1 MTIRNDTVL
10 WDNGADRFCILAV
23 PDEKQY
29 RYAANQPCI
38 TVGFCYENRDYKG
51 FDTFTFFGPLYT
63 ALCSEMEAARRSLDG
78 SFRLYDMGADT
89 DGYIDV
95 DVDHGR
101 VTVKGQLGASFSS
114 HFLHFEFDA
123 DQTFLTGL
131 LQGIDLRSV
140 REVS

>member
-1 MTIRNDTVL
+1 MTMTIRNDAVL
-10 WDNGADRFCILAV
+10 WDNGTDKFCILAI
-23 PDEKQY
+23 PDENQY

-38 TVGFCYENRDYKG
+38 TVGFRYENTDYKG
-51 FDTFTFFGPLYT
+51 RDVFTFLGDPYI
-63 ALCSEMEAARRSLDG
+63 ALCSEMESACRSLDG

-95 DVDHGR
+95 AVNHGR

-114 HFLHFEFDA
+114 HFLHFEFEA

-131 LQGIDLRSV
+131 LQGIDL
-140 REVS
+140 